1 MSKRCLA
8 LVASLVAL
16 VACGSSKSP
25 SAEEGGGLVTS
36 ASGELGPNSKVLD
49 EASLGALTAAAEDE
63 LVFSATTG
71 QLEGVAV
78 DDVLLAGMSEH
89 TPAGS
94 LVKVLGTERRGDALV
109 VRTRPAKLEE
119 AFKTLSV
126 KAKGRL
132 PVPAA
137 PEGDPSAASTQSVQR
152 TRQGLGFS
160 YPYRL
165 EGSSDGG
172 RLALQGSL
180 GIDASIG
187 VDLDVNIIEFK
198 VSTVALT
205 FDANESFSADFT
217 ASGSSSVDK
226 TLELARI
233 PFQPIPIPIPGLPIP
248 LVLTPRIVVEASL
261 TGTAKG
267 ELQASV
273 QQDAGFSSSLGYR
286 DGKIGGTF
294 EPNADFNV
302 EQPTYGGSLSLR
314 AAAEARLEVFVYDVF
329 GPYAGIESYLQ
340 LSANAEG
347 PPPCV
352 TGVLDA
358 GLAAKVGIRSAFGGD
373 AATRPFDK
381 PFELAKIDT
390 CNGDPNAPRPVPTWS
405 RSYGR
410 QGSTGEEARAA
421 VEASDGTIVVVGS
434 SGLFDGVRGLN
445 VGLWAMRLD
454 ALGNVLW
461 QRTFRDRAALG
472 GARAVVQNKSG
483 FVVAGEYGLAQLDP
497 GGNLVWS
504 RSVFDD
510 KAHITSI
517 DVRDDDTLLVAG
529 EISSE
534 RVAWAMH
541 ADAEGRPI
549 WSRRYA
555 GDTFARVR
563 ATKDGGAVLVGR
575 LEANYGD
582 YYAVKLG
589 ADGRVAWQRAIDNRT
604 VNAENNTGDWG
615 GDRAFDVAEKPGGG
629 FFVVGT
635 SLSNYPFPD
644 ATGTAYFYPG
654 VIDLGADGSLRGGLA
669 HRAPA
674 GAERMSARA
683 VGVRPD
689 GSTLIVSSLAE
700 KISDSYERE
709 DVLLIRGQTFTR
721 LDGGKNDFPYDGGR
735 SSGVPLVMTR
745 DGGALVAVTSN
756 SFSNENRIW
765 LVKLNRAGS
774 IDSPHSELVDGYT
787 LATQPESSPVT
798 AAPVEA
804 QVKTTVVELAL
815 LDSEVTP
822 MTTSTLAP

>member
-1 MSKRCLA
+1 M
-8 LVASLVAL
+8 
-16 VACGSSKSP
+16 
-25 SAEEGGGLVTS
+25 VTS

-63 LVFSATTG
+63 LVFSTTTG
-71 QLEGVAV
+71 QLEAVAV
-78 DDVLLAGMSEH
+78 DDVLLAGMTAH
-89 TPAGS
+89 TPGGF
-94 LVKVLGTERRGDALV
+94 LVKVLGTEQRGDAFV
-109 VRTRPAKLEE
+109 VQTRPAKVEE

-137 PEGDPSAASTQSVQR
+137 PPSDPSATSTQSVQR
-152 TRQGLGFS
+152 IQQGLGFS

-165 EGSSDGG
+165 EGSSDNG
-172 RLALQGSL
+172 RLAVQGSL

-187 VDLDVNIIEFK
+187 IDLDVNIIEFK

-205 FDANESFSADFT
+205 FDASESFSADFA

-233 PFQPIPIPIPGLPIP
+233 PFQPIPIPVPGLPIP
-248 LVLTPRIVVEASL
+248 LILNPRIVVEASL
-261 TGTAKG
+261 TGTTKG

-273 QQDAGFSSSLGYR
+273 QQDAGFTSSLGYR

-314 AAAEARLEVFVYDVF
+314 AAAEARLEVLVYNSF

-340 LSANAEG
+340 LSANLEG

-358 GLAAKVGIRSAFGGD
+358 GLAAKVGIRNAFGGD

-410 QGSTGEEARAA
+410 QGSTGEEARAV
-421 VEASDGTIVVVGS
+421 VEASDGTIVVVGT
-434 SGLFDGVRGLN
+434 SGLFDGIRGADAGFG
-445 VGLWAMRLD
+445 VMRLD

-472 GARAVVQNKSG
+472 GARAVVQNRNG
-483 FVVAGEYGLAQLDP
+483 FVVACEYGLAQLDP
-497 GGNLVWS
+497 GGNIVWS
-504 RSVFDD
+504 RSVFDEN
-510 KAHITSI
+510 ARITSI
-517 DVRDDDTLLVAG
+517 DVREDDTLLVAG
-529 EISSE
+529 EITSDP
-534 RVAWAMH
+534 VAWAMH
-541 ADAEGRPI
+541 ADGEGNPI
-549 WSRRYA
+549 WSRRFP
-555 GDTFARVR
+555 GETFARVR

-575 LEANYGD
+575 FKANFGD

-589 ADGRVAWQRAIDNRT
+589 ADGQVAWQRAIDNRT
-604 VNAENNTGDWG
+604 VNEETNTIEWSI
-615 GDRAFDVAEKPGGG
+615 DRAYDVAEKPGGG

-635 SLSNYPFPD
+635 SLSIYPFPD
-644 ATGTAYFYPG
+644 ATGTAYFFPG
-654 VIDLGADGSLRGGLA
+654 LIDLAADGSLRGGLA
-669 HRAPA
+669 HRAPP
-674 GAERMSARA
+674 GAEHMSAKA
-683 VGVRPD
+683 VGVRAD

-700 KISDSYERE
+700 KIDDLDERE

-721 LDGGKNDFPYDGGR
+721 LDGGKNDFPYGGSM

-774 IDSPHSELVDGYT
+774 IDFPHSKFVDGFT
-787 LATQPESSPVT
+787 LETQPASSPVT
-798 AAPVEA
+798 AAPVDA
-804 QVKTTVVELAL
+804 PVKTTVIERERF
-815 LDSEVTP
+815 DSEVTP
-822 MTTSTLAP
+822 MTMSTQAP